1 MFLDPTAS
9 TPHLDAV
16 DKVVRIVGLP
26 AIFAGII
33 WLVRTFDASQR
44 QWKDIDTNSKA
55 AFETASTIKSQVDVL
70 QNNHM
75 AHMEVELKSQTALLA
90 SVDKNIAI
98 IADRTPRT
106 VEVTTKINHIEV

>member
-1 MFLDPTAS
+1 MFLDPTAV
-9 TPHLDAV
+9 TPHLDTL
-16 DKVVRIVGLP
+16 DKIVRVVSLP
-26 AIFAGII
+26 AIFGGII

-75 AHMEVELKSQTALLA
+75 AHMEVELKGQTTLLT
-90 SVDKNIAI
+90 SMDKNLAI
-98 IADRTPRT
+98 IADRTPRST
-106 VEVTTKINHIEV
+106 EV

>member
-1 MFLDPTAS
+1 MVDP
-9 TPHLDAV
+9 TPHLD
-16 DKVVRIVGLP
+16 IVEKLTHIIGIP
-26 AIFAGII
+26 AIVAGIV

-44 QWKDIDTNSKA
+44 QWKDIDSNSKA
-55 AFETASTIKSQVDVL
+55 AFDTASVIKSQVDVL

-75 AHMEVELKSQTALLA
+75 AHMETELKNQTQLLT

-106 VEVTTKINHIEV
+106 EV